1 MNRINLDINGPI
13 HINFLFNGLK
23 WKIFYKILCLVL
35 SFLYKKFKASVK
47 NWKVG
52 ICIKKVQI
60 YIWCARLFFLKR
72 FKKIYN
78 IKNVC
83 GFKKKLQIGL
93 VLKWMRVGH
102 KWIRL
107 SLSWL
112 MCFFLQIETGVGVSV
127 IEQTCLKKIFFPS
140 NLISGISFVIN
151 YFLHWNFD
159 KKSGFAVFFHEF
171 FIPKNIW
178 GVWKINIYSI

>member
-1 MNRINLDINGPI
+1 
-13 HINFLFNGLK
+13 
-23 WKIFYKILCLVL
+23 
-35 SFLYKKFKASVK
+35 
-47 NWKVG
+47 
-52 ICIKKVQI
+52 
-60 YIWCARLFFLKR
+60 
-72 FKKIYN
+72 
-78 IKNVC
+78 
-83 GFKKKLQIGL
+83 
-93 VLKWMRVGH
+93 
-102 KWIRL
+102 
-107 SLSWL
+107 

-127 IEQTCLKKIFFPS
+127 IEQTCLKNVFFPS